1 MYRQMKVICHLQWE
15 IVKSRLIPDRR
26 RVANNQQGRQQL
38 VAGQEGR
45 RSRIRRTHP
54 VARVAGVEDGDAG
67 MLMMMIFC
75 VVVID
80 VRFHDIY
87 E

>member
-1 MYRQMKVICHLQWE
+1 MRSLLLV
-15 IVKSRLIPDRR
+15 PDRR

-75 VVVID
+75 VVVSD
-80 VRFHDIY
+80 VRFHDIQY
-87 E
+87 MNSVQILRNNFK